1 MKSHSSLSLPP
12 HFSFTPLLLLFFFS
26 LFTFHLSP
34 FTLNAQTD
42 WKKVERLLNEGSY
55 KSAYTEAEAV
65 YKKTRNS
72 NELLTA
78 AWYMSRAAAEYQEDY
93 YDSTRAR
100 YRAILPRLD
109 AVERSICYA
118 FLGVY
123 DSALL
128 DEEVLKRTPSDRILR
143 FCDFDDDFAE
153 DIKEGSINIT
163 PTVYDVVVRSI
174 LGNGYQYHSTGKEY
188 FELFQKLVDFHSND
202 SEELRMCLDLEWLD
216 DIHDAYNPPY
226 NDKIIQTYIN
236 KYRGSKSPLLTTFYY
251 EMAHYLNSV
260 QRYVEAVNYCDTAV
274 ALAPKSYG
282 GALCINLKNEIS
294 AARIHF
300 QSGYNSTVYPDQP
313 SLQGLTYRNL
323 KRICFAV
330 YPFEG
335 DWSKKFFEKLPQP
348 VKQWQLD
355 VVDDGTYRE
364 NNIYF
369 EMPALPTGHYL
380 LMASPDG
387 KMDNQSAHIE
397 IHSTDLMVAR
407 NGSVFQL
414 FDAHNGTPI
423 IGQRVDFYRENRSD
437 TTLIDSA
444 YSDATGR
451 VDYKDK
457 PSSITLKIK
466 RGGIVFKKDVYH
478 YRGSSSNREMHSSIN
493 LMSDRP
499 IYRPGDTV
507 HFAALCYR
515 ADGIDGE
522 VLPKIKGEFRFRDPN
537 YKQKDTLGFTTDDH
551 GLASAFFV
559 IPADALGG
567 SWTVECFIPTGVL
580 EKSIR
585 SSIRVRVEEYK
596 QPKFMVSL
604 DDDSDF
610 EHQVPQFG
618 EPYTIRGIARAYN
631 GASLAGARVLYVIN
645 RDCYDWRYGSLISI
659 KAVASDTLQVS
670 ADGTFDITFTPEP
683 DSAID
688 LSLKPNFQFEV
699 MVEVTDLNGETHY
712 ATTDFRI
719 GFQNRILSLSGVKDN
734 TSSLA
739 SISYSLSDLN
749 YNPVKG
755 TVNVTVQ
762 RLAAGKPLLA
772 HPLYYNFAGAT
783 HTLTREEFHE
793 HFPGFYYTYD
803 EIDFDN
809 RAVEWTYN
817 VSHTADGNSFSQT
830 VPLPESKMKSGV
842 YRIVVSIDDL
852 ADTTYTTLTLPN
864 ERRVQPQPTNELFW
878 YNLSST
884 SCEVGDR
891 ITLSY
896 ASAFDDVR
904 IFYTLTGP
912 DGEERDSRWL
922 PAGSTIKQLSIPV
935 DTSLL
940 GGFSVNLTAVK
951 KGVVCNRSMSINVPF
966 SHKALKV
973 DIATFR
979 DKLQPGEQEEWTIKV
994 GGRKSEVGGS
1004 YLIPHTSTLI
1014 LTMFDDALSS
1024 YGYSDGS
1031 WSLYPWRGNHGRGYS
1046 DWLTLGFSS
1055 YTYNAFTE
1063 DKKEI
1068 GYSPEPLGFILKQGF
1083 FSYGGYR
1090 WRKSAHIVE
1099 SSATARGEDGMV
1111 SNAKVDSLATGCLK
1125 GTVTDEKTGEELPFV
1140 NVIVKQNGK
1149 QVSGGTTDFDGV
1161 YIIKHLKEGTYDIE
1175 MATVGYQSYK
1185 RTGVKVLSTGFTVVD
1200 IQLHP
1205 TATNLEEVQIV
1216 YDKVPMIE
1224 IGAPESG
1231 QRLSSEDISYMS
1243 GNSVESI
1250 VAAVGGMGYSD
1261 GDQQEVQ
1268 IRTNLN
1274 TYAFFVAGLHTDSTG
1289 TATYRFT
1296 VPELLTRWKVK
1307 GLAYTDDLKSGNL
1320 ERTLVTQKSLM
1331 VQPNIPRFL
1340 RHGDSIVL
1348 MAKVILN
1355 NEELRNKNEEFPV
1368 VVNLLLTDAATGD
1381 TITLQQCQVTV
1392 KDAAQVTFPILVPNN
1407 VYVATYQISAVAQ
1420 GGALADRKYSDG
1432 ERGQIP
1438 VVSSR
1443 QAVTLSQPVYING
1456 KGEKNFT
1463 FHLSPL
1469 TSTATPHFLAAELTT
1484 DPMWLAVKS
1493 MPYLKEQ
1500 ENPSTVY
1507 LANSLYVNTLAST
1520 LLKDLRGLKNLAD
1533 TTNTRLKI
1541 NEDVKQTLLEATP
1554 WLRDAQSEVEQ
1565 HQALAA
1571 YFDSARITNELST
1584 LEEQIRSRQNAD
1596 GGWSWMP
1603 DGESSTWITMQVLKR
1618 LVPCAE
1624 IMLQQTQQALAY
1636 VDKEEQ
1642 RYYEK
1647 YIKAYLKKGYNWQPD
1662 NIEYLYTR
1670 SFYGKGSTEAYKF
1683 YYKNALKNYKKY
1695 NGLYTQAQLA
1705 LIFQRHG
1712 DKKAA
1717 RDLIRRLK
1725 EKSLESDEMG
1735 MYWRDN
1741 RSGWCWYERPIETQA
1756 LLIQAFREVTPKDT
1770 VSVGLMQQWLL
1781 KQKQTTHWGNDRATV
1796 EAINALMPQSTQN
1809 IPNTQ
1814 NNPVS
1819 LILFDTPLTAPS
1831 EGLEGYRSQRWTGAD
1846 LDTLLTHNSK
1856 LITLKKETSG
1866 IAWGAVYFQYTDD
1879 MDKVPSTESGITLKR
1894 TYIHDGPWKVG
1905 DRVKVR
1911 IEISVDRNMEY
1922 LELIDG
1928 RPSCVEPLS
1937 TRAGWCWNQGLRYY
1951 VEVKNTATHC
1961 YINRLEKGKY
1971 VVEYEVYVT
1980 NPGTFLAGPVTM
1992 QCMYAPE
1999 FRATAPAQRLSVE

>member
-1 MKSHSSLSLPP
+1 MG
-12 HFSFTPLLLLFFFS
+12 LLGLMGLMGNM
-26 LFTFHLSP
+26 LH
-34 FTLNAQTD
+34 AQTD

-55 KSAYTEAEAV
+55 KSAYTEAESV

-93 YDSTRAR
+93 YDSTRAH

-128 DEEVLKRTPSDRILR
+128 DEEVLKRTPSNCILR
-143 FCDFDDDFAE
+143 FCDFDDNISE

-188 FELFQKLVDFHSND
+188 FELFRKLVDFHSND

-216 DIHDAYNPPY
+216 DIHDAYNQPY

-300 QSGYNSTVYPDQP
+300 QSGYNSTVYPEQP

-451 VDYKDK
+451 VDYKGK

-618 EPYTIRGIARAYN
+618 KPYTIRGIARAYN
-631 GASLAGARVLYVIN
+631 GASLAGARVLYAIN
-645 RDCYDWRYGSLISI
+645 RNCYDWRYGSFISI
-659 KAVASDTLQVS
+659 KEVASDTLQVS
-670 ADGTFDITFTPEP
+670 TDGTFDITFTPEP

-719 GFQNRILSLSGVKDN
+719 GFQNRILSLSSVKDN

-762 RLAAGKPLLA
+762 RLAAAKPLLA

-803 EIDFDN
+803 EIDFNN

-852 ADTTYTTLTLPN
+852 SDTTYTTLTLPN

-878 YNLSST
+878 YEFSST

-896 ASAFDDVR
+896 ASAFDDVH

-912 DGEERDSRWL
+912 DGVERDSRWL

-940 GGFSVNLTAVK
+940 GGFSISLTAVK
-951 KGVVCNRSMSINVPF
+951 KGVVCNKSMSINVPF

-979 DKLQPGEQEEWTIKV
+979 DKLQPGEQEEWTIKTD
-994 GGRKSEVGGS
+994 
-1004 YLIPHTSTLI
+1004 YPLSTLI
-1014 LTMFDDALSS
+1014 MTMFDDALSS

-1046 DWLTLGFSS
+1046 DWLTFGFSS

-1068 GYSPEPLGFILKQGF
+1068 GYRPETLGFILKQGF

-1090 WRKSAHIVE
+1090 WRKSAHVVE
-1099 SSATARGEDGMV
+1099 VSSTARGEDGMV

-1149 QVSGGTTDFDGV
+1149 LVSGGTTDFDGV
-1161 YIIKHLKEGTYDIE
+1161 YIIKPLREGTYDIE

-1185 RTGVKVLSTGFTVVD
+1185 RTGVKVLSTGFTMVD
-1200 IQLHP
+1200 VQLHP
-1205 TATNLEEVQIV
+1205 TATALEEVQIV
-1216 YDKVPMIE
+1216 EEKVPMIE
-1224 IGAPESG
+1224 IGSPESG
-1231 QRLSSEDISYMS
+1231 KRISSDDIQRMP

-1250 VAAVGGMGYSD
+1250 VAAVGGIGYSD
-1261 GDQQEVQ
+1261 GGTVQQPVQ
-1268 IRTNLN
+1268 VRTNLN
-1274 TYAFFVAGLHTDSTG
+1274 TYAFFVAGLHTDSAG
-1289 TATYRFT
+1289 IATYRFT
-1296 VPELLTRWKVK
+1296 VPELLTRWRVK
-1307 GLAYTDDLKSGNL
+1307 GLAYTDDLKSGTL

-1368 VVNLLLTDAATGD
+1368 VVNFLLTDAATGD
-1381 TITLQQCQVTV
+1381 TITLQHRQVTV

-1407 VYVATYQISAVAQ
+1407 VYVATYQIAAVAQ

-1438 VVSSR
+1438 VVSDR
-1443 QAVTLSQPVYING
+1443 QAVTLSQPIYING
-1456 KGEKNFT
+1456 VSEKDFT

-1469 TSTATPHFLAAELTT
+1469 TSTAEPHFLGAELVSN
-1484 DPMWLAVKS
+1484 PIWLAIKS
-1493 MPYLKEQ
+1493 MPYLQ
-1500 ENPSTVY
+1500 ETGNPSNLY
-1507 LANSLYVNTLAST
+1507 LANRLYVNNLAKEI
-1520 LLKDLRGLKNLAD
+1520 LVNLGNLEKLENLAD
-1533 TTNTRLKI
+1533 MANTRLKI

-1554 WLRDAQSEVEQ
+1554 WLRDAESEVEQ
-1565 HQALAA
+1565 RQAIAN
-1571 YFDSARITNELST
+1571 YFDSTRMAEELERIQTQLDA
-1584 LEEQIRSRQNAD
+1584 RQNSD

-1603 DGESSTWITMQVLKR
+1603 DGESSLWVTEQVLKR
-1618 LVPCAE
+1618 INLSTYQLINIE
-1624 IMLQQTQQALAY
+1624 KALAY
-1636 VDKEEQ
+1636 IDREEQ
-1642 RYYEK
+1642 RHYEK
-1647 YIKAYLKKGYNWQPD
+1647 YIKPYLKKGYKWSPD
-1662 NIEYLYTR
+1662 NIDYLYTR
-1670 SFYGKGSTEAYKF
+1670 SHYGNGKTEAYKF
-1683 YYKNALKNYKKY
+1683 YYGNALKNYKSY

-1717 RDLIRRLK
+1717 RDIIRRLK

-1741 RSGWCWYERPIETQA
+1741 KSGWCWYERPIETQA
-1756 LLIQAFREVTPKDT
+1756 LLIQAFAEVTPQDT
-1770 VSVGLMQQWLL
+1770 TSIALMQQWLL
-1781 KQKQTTHWGNDRATV
+1781 KQKQTNHWGNDRATV
-1796 EAINALMPQSTQN
+1796 EAIKALLVQNTPSTP
-1809 IPNTQ
+1809 ILQ
-1814 NNPVS
+1814 NNQITLKVCGTELS
-1819 LILFDTPLTAPS
+1819 APS
-1831 EGLEGYRSQRWTGAD
+1831 EGLEGYRSQRWQGPA
-1846 LDTLLTHNSK
+1846 LDSIISLNDST
-1856 LITLKKETSG
+1856 ITLRKETPG
-1866 IAWGAVYFQYTDD
+1866 IAWGAVYYQYTDD
-1879 MDKVPSTESGITLKR
+1879 MDKIPSSESGITLKR
-1894 TYIHDGPWKVG
+1894 SYFPEGNWKVG
-1905 DRVKVR
+1905 DRVKVH
-1911 IEISVDRNMEY
+1911 IEISCDRTMEY

-1928 RPSCVEPLS
+1928 RPSCVEPVS
-1937 TRAGWCWNQGLRYY
+1937 TRSGWNWNQGLRYY

-1971 VVEYEVYVT
+1971 VVEYDVFVT
-1980 NPGTFLAGPVTM
+1980 NPGTFLAGPVTL

-1999 FRATAPAQRLSVE
+1999 FRATAPAELFVIR

>member
-1 MKSHSSLSLPP
+1 MKKL
-12 HFSFTPLLLLFFFS
+12 FVVGLLGLMGLMGNM
-26 LFTFHLSP
+26 LH
-34 FTLNAQTD
+34 AQTD

-55 KSAYTEAEAV
+55 KSAYTEAESV

-93 YDSTRAR
+93 YDSTRAH

-128 DEEVLKRTPSDRILR
+128 DEEVLKRTPSNCILR
-143 FCDFDDDFAE
+143 FCDFDDNISE

-188 FELFQKLVDFHSND
+188 FELFRKLVDFHSND

-216 DIHDAYNPPY
+216 DIHDAYNQPY

-300 QSGYNSTVYPDQP
+300 QSGYNSTVYPEQP

-451 VDYKDK
+451 VDYKGK

-618 EPYTIRGIARAYN
+618 KPYTIRGIARAYN
-631 GASLAGARVLYVIN
+631 GASLAGARVLYAIN
-645 RDCYDWRYGSLISI
+645 RNCYDWRYGSFISI
-659 KAVASDTLQVS
+659 KEVASDTLQVS
-670 ADGTFDITFTPEP
+670 TDGTFDITFTPEP

-719 GFQNRILSLSGVKDN
+719 GFQNRILSLSSVKDN

-762 RLAAGKPLLA
+762 RLAAAKPLLA

-803 EIDFDN
+803 EIDFNN

-852 ADTTYTTLTLPN
+852 SDTTYTTLTLPN

-878 YNLSST
+878 YEFSST

-896 ASAFDDVR
+896 ASAFDDVH

-912 DGEERDSRWL
+912 DGVERDSRWL

-940 GGFSVNLTAVK
+940 GGFSISLTAVK
-951 KGVVCNRSMSINVPF
+951 KGVVCNKSMSINVPF

-979 DKLQPGEQEEWTIKV
+979 DKLQPGEQEEWTIKTD
-994 GGRKSEVGGS
+994 
-1004 YLIPHTSTLI
+1004 YPLSTLI
-1014 LTMFDDALSS
+1014 MTMFDDALSS

-1046 DWLTLGFSS
+1046 DWLTFGFSS

-1068 GYSPEPLGFILKQGF
+1068 GYRPETLGFILKQGF

-1090 WRKSAHIVE
+1090 WRKSAHVVE
-1099 SSATARGEDGMV
+1099 VSSTARGEDGMV

-1149 QVSGGTTDFDGV
+1149 LVSGGTTDFDGV
-1161 YIIKHLKEGTYDIE
+1161 YIIKPLREGTYDIE

-1185 RTGVKVLSTGFTVVD
+1185 RTGVKVLSTGFTMVD
-1200 IQLHP
+1200 VQLHP
-1205 TATNLEEVQIV
+1205 TATALEEVQIV
-1216 YDKVPMIE
+1216 EEKVPMIE
-1224 IGAPESG
+1224 IGSPESG
-1231 QRLSSEDISYMS
+1231 KRISSDDIQR
-1243 GNSVESI
+1243 
-1250 VAAVGGMGYSD
+1250 
-1261 GDQQEVQ
+1261 
-1268 IRTNLN
+1268 
-1274 TYAFFVAGLHTDSTG
+1274 
-1289 TATYRFT
+1289 
-1296 VPELLTRWKVK
+1296 
-1307 GLAYTDDLKSGNL
+1307 
-1320 ERTLVTQKSLM
+1320 
-1331 VQPNIPRFL
+1331 
-1340 RHGDSIVL
+1340 
-1348 MAKVILN
+1348 
-1355 NEELRNKNEEFPV
+1355 
-1368 VVNLLLTDAATGD
+1368 
-1381 TITLQQCQVTV
+1381 C
-1392 KDAAQVTFPILVPNN
+1392 
-1407 VYVATYQISAVAQ
+1407 
-1420 GGALADRKYSDG
+1420 G
-1432 ERGQIP
+1432 E
-1438 VVSSR
+1438 
-1443 QAVTLSQPVYING
+1443 
-1456 KGEKNFT
+1456 
-1463 FHLSPL
+1463 HCC
-1469 TSTATPHFLAAELTT
+1469 
-1484 DPMWLAVKS
+1484 
-1493 MPYLKEQ
+1493 
-1500 ENPSTVY
+1500 
-1507 LANSLYVNTLAST
+1507 
-1520 LLKDLRGLKNLAD
+1520 
-1533 TTNTRLKI
+1533 
-1541 NEDVKQTLLEATP
+1541 
-1554 WLRDAQSEVEQ
+1554 
-1565 HQALAA
+1565 
-1571 YFDSARITNELST
+1571 
-1584 LEEQIRSRQNAD
+1584 RSR
-1596 GGWSWMP
+1596 
-1603 DGESSTWITMQVLKR
+1603 R
-1618 LVPCAE
+1618 
-1624 IMLQQTQQALAY
+1624 
-1636 VDKEEQ
+1636 
-1642 RYYEK
+1642 
-1647 YIKAYLKKGYNWQPD
+1647 
-1662 NIEYLYTR
+1662 
-1670 SFYGKGSTEAYKF
+1670 
-1683 YYKNALKNYKKY
+1683 
-1695 NGLYTQAQLA
+1695 
-1705 LIFQRHG
+1705 
-1712 DKKAA
+1712 
-1717 RDLIRRLK
+1717 
-1725 EKSLESDEMG
+1725 
-1735 MYWRDN
+1735 
-1741 RSGWCWYERPIETQA
+1741 
-1756 LLIQAFREVTPKDT
+1756 
-1770 VSVGLMQQWLL
+1770 
-1781 KQKQTTHWGNDRATV
+1781 
-1796 EAINALMPQSTQN
+1796 
-1809 IPNTQ
+1809 
-1814 NNPVS
+1814 
-1819 LILFDTPLTAPS
+1819 
-1831 EGLEGYRSQRWTGAD
+1831 
-1846 LDTLLTHNSK
+1846 
-1856 LITLKKETSG
+1856 
-1866 IAWGAVYFQYTDD
+1866 
-1879 MDKVPSTESGITLKR
+1879 
-1894 TYIHDGPWKVG
+1894 
-1905 DRVKVR
+1905 
-1911 IEISVDRNMEY
+1911 
-1922 LELIDG
+1922 
-1928 RPSCVEPLS
+1928 
-1937 TRAGWCWNQGLRYY
+1937 
-1951 VEVKNTATHC
+1951 
-1961 YINRLEKGKY
+1961 NRL
-1971 VVEYEVYVT
+1971 
-1980 NPGTFLAGPVTM
+1980 
-1992 QCMYAPE
+1992 
-1999 FRATAPAQRLSVE
+1999 

>member
-1 MKSHSSLSLPP
+1 MKKL
-12 HFSFTPLLLLFFFS
+12 FVVGLLGLMGLMGNM
-26 LFTFHLSP
+26 LH
-34 FTLNAQTD
+34 AQTD

-55 KSAYTEAEAV
+55 KSAYTEAESV

-93 YDSTRAR
+93 YDSTRAH

-128 DEEVLKRTPSDRILR
+128 DEEVLKRTPSNCILR
-143 FCDFDDDFAE
+143 FCDFDDNISE

-188 FELFQKLVDFHSND
+188 FELFRKLVDFHSND

-216 DIHDAYNPPY
+216 DIHDAYNQPY

-300 QSGYNSTVYPDQP
+300 QSGYNSTVYPEQP

-451 VDYKDK
+451 VDYKGK

-618 EPYTIRGIARAYN
+618 KPYTIRGIARAYN
-631 GASLAGARVLYVIN
+631 GASLAGARVLYAIN
-645 RDCYDWRYGSLISI
+645 RNCYDWRYGSFISI
-659 KAVASDTLQVS
+659 KEVASDTLQVS
-670 ADGTFDITFTPEP
+670 TDGTFDITFTPEP

-719 GFQNRILSLSGVKDN
+719 GFQNRILSLSSVKDN

-762 RLAAGKPLLA
+762 RLAAAKPLLA

-803 EIDFDN
+803 EIDFNN

-852 ADTTYTTLTLPN
+852 SDTTYTTLTLPN

-878 YNLSST
+878 YEFSST

-896 ASAFDDVR
+896 ASAFDDVH

-912 DGEERDSRWL
+912 DGVERDSRWL

-940 GGFSVNLTAVK
+940 GGFSISLTAVK
-951 KGVVCNRSMSINVPF
+951 KGVVCNKSMSINVPF

-979 DKLQPGEQEEWTIKV
+979 DKLQPGEQEEWTIKTD
-994 GGRKSEVGGS
+994 
-1004 YLIPHTSTLI
+1004 YPLSTLI
-1014 LTMFDDALSS
+1014 MTMFDDALSS

-1046 DWLTLGFSS
+1046 DWLTFGFSS

-1068 GYSPEPLGFILKQGF
+1068 GYRPETLGFILKQGF

-1090 WRKSAHIVE
+1090 WRKSAHVVE
-1099 SSATARGEDGMV
+1099 VSSTARGEDGMV

-1149 QVSGGTTDFDGV
+1149 LVSGGTTDFDGV
-1161 YIIKHLKEGTYDIE
+1161 YIIKPLREGTYDIE

-1185 RTGVKVLSTGFTVVD
+1185 RTGVKVLSTGFTMVD
-1200 IQLHP
+1200 VQLHP
-1205 TATNLEEVQIV
+1205 TATALEEVQIV
-1216 YDKVPMIE
+1216 EEKVPMIE
-1224 IGAPESG
+1224 IGSPESG
-1231 QRLSSEDISYMS
+1231 KRISSDDIQRMP

-1250 VAAVGGMGYSD
+1250 VAAVGGIGYSD
-1261 GDQQEVQ
+1261 GGTVQQPVQ
-1268 IRTNLN
+1268 VRTNLN
-1274 TYAFFVAGLHTDSTG
+1274 TYAFFVAGLHTDSAG
-1289 TATYRFT
+1289 IATYRFT
-1296 VPELLTRWKVK
+1296 VPELLTRWRVK
-1307 GLAYTDDLKSGNL
+1307 GLAYTDDLKSGTL

-1368 VVNLLLTDAATGD
+1368 VVNFLLTDAATGD
-1381 TITLQQCQVTV
+1381 TITLQHRQVTV

-1407 VYVATYQISAVAQ
+1407 VYVATYQIAAVAQ

-1438 VVSSR
+1438 VVSDR
-1443 QAVTLSQPVYING
+1443 QAVTLSQPIYING
-1456 KGEKNFT
+1456 VSEKDFT

-1469 TSTATPHFLAAELTT
+1469 TSTAEPHFLGAELVSN
-1484 DPMWLAVKS
+1484 PIWLAIKS
-1493 MPYLKEQ
+1493 MPYLQ
-1500 ENPSTVY
+1500 ETGNPSNLY
-1507 LANSLYVNTLAST
+1507 LANRLYVNNLAKEI
-1520 LLKDLRGLKNLAD
+1520 LVNLGNLEKLENLAD
-1533 TTNTRLKI
+1533 MANTRLKI

-1554 WLRDAQSEVEQ
+1554 WLRDAESEVEQ
-1565 HQALAA
+1565 RQAIAN
-1571 YFDSARITNELST
+1571 YFDSTRMAEELERIQTQLDA
-1584 LEEQIRSRQNAD
+1584 RQNSD

-1603 DGESSTWITMQVLKR
+1603 DGESSLWVTEQVLKR
-1618 LVPCAE
+1618 INLSTYQLINIE
-1624 IMLQQTQQALAY
+1624 KALAY
-1636 VDKEEQ
+1636 IDREEQ
-1642 RYYEK
+1642 RHYEK
-1647 YIKAYLKKGYNWQPD
+1647 YIKPYLKKGYKWSPD
-1662 NIEYLYTR
+1662 NIDYLYTR
-1670 SFYGKGSTEAYKF
+1670 SHYGNGKTEAYKF
-1683 YYKNALKNYKKY
+1683 YYGNALKNYKSY

-1717 RDLIRRLK
+1717 RDIIRRLK

-1741 RSGWCWYERPIETQA
+1741 KSGWCWYERPIETQA
-1756 LLIQAFREVTPKDT
+1756 LLIQAFAEVTPQDT
-1770 VSVGLMQQWLL
+1770 TSIALMQQWLL
-1781 KQKQTTHWGNDRATV
+1781 KQKQTNHWGNDRATV
-1796 EAINALMPQSTQN
+1796 EAIKALLVQNTPSTP
-1809 IPNTQ
+1809 ILQ
-1814 NNPVS
+1814 NNQITLKVCGTELS
-1819 LILFDTPLTAPS
+1819 APS
-1831 EGLEGYRSQRWTGAD
+1831 EGLEGYRSQRWQGPA
-1846 LDTLLTHNSK
+1846 LDSIISLNDST
-1856 LITLKKETSG
+1856 ITLRKETPG
-1866 IAWGAVYFQYTDD
+1866 IAWGAVYYQYTDD
-1879 MDKVPSTESGITLKR
+1879 MDKIPSSESGITLKR
-1894 TYIHDGPWKVG
+1894 SYFPEGNWKVG
-1905 DRVKVR
+1905 DRVKVH
-1911 IEISVDRNMEY
+1911 IEISCDRTMEY

-1928 RPSCVEPLS
+1928 RPSCVEPVS
-1937 TRAGWCWNQGLRYY
+1937 TRSGWNWNQGLRYY

-1971 VVEYEVYVT
+1971 VVEYDVFVT
-1980 NPGTFLAGPVTM
+1980 NPGTFLAGPVTL

-1999 FRATAPAQRLSVE
+1999 FRATAPAERFVIR

>member
-1 MKSHSSLSLPP
+1 MKKL
-12 HFSFTPLLLLFFFS
+12 FVVGLLGLMGLMGNM
-26 LFTFHLSP
+26 LH
-34 FTLNAQTD
+34 AQTD
-42 WKKVERLLNEGSY
+42 WMKIEKLLYEGSY
-55 KSAYTEAEAV
+55 KSAYTEAESV

-93 YDSTRAR
+93 YDSTRAH

-188 FELFQKLVDFHSND
+188 FELFRKLVDFHSND

-216 DIHDAYNPPY
+216 DIHDAYNQPY

-387 KMDNQSAHIE
+387 KMDNQSANIE

-451 VDYKDK
+451 VDYKGK

-618 EPYTIRGIARAYN
+618 KPYTIRGIARAYN
-631 GASLAGARVLYVIN
+631 GASLAGARVLYAIN

-659 KAVASDTLQVS
+659 KEVASDTLQVS

-699 MVEVTDLNGETHY
+699 MVEVTDINGETHY

-719 GFQNRILSLSGVKDN
+719 GFQNRILSLSSVKDN

-762 RLAAGKPLLA
+762 RLAAAKPLLA

-803 EIDFDN
+803 EIDFNN
-809 RAVEWTYN
+809 RAVEWAYN

-852 ADTTYTTLTLPN
+852 SDTTYTTLTLPN

-878 YNLSST
+878 YEFSST

-896 ASAFDDVR
+896 ASAFDDVH

-912 DGEERDSRWL
+912 DGVERDSRWL

-940 GGFSVNLTAVK
+940 GGFSISLTAVK
-951 KGVVCNRSMSINVPF
+951 KGVVCNKSMSINVPF

-979 DKLQPGEQEEWTIKV
+979 DKLQPGEQEEWTIKTD
-994 GGRKSEVGGS
+994 
-1004 YLIPHTSTLI
+1004 YPLSTLI
-1014 LTMFDDALSS
+1014 MTMFDDALSS

-1055 YTYNAFTE
+1055 IPYNAFS
-1063 DKKEI
+1063 DSKKEI
-1068 GYSPEPLGFILKQGF
+1068 GYSPETLGFILKQGF

-1090 WRKSAHIVE
+1090 WRKSAHVVE
-1099 SSATARGEDGMV
+1099 VSSTARGEDGMV

-1125 GTVTDEKTGEELPFV
+1125 GTVTDEKTAETLPFV

-1149 QVSGGTTDFDGV
+1149 LVSGGTTDFDGV

-1216 YDKVPMIE
+1216 EEKVPVIE
-1224 IGAPESG
+1224 IGSPESG
-1231 QRLSSEDISYMS
+1231 KRISSDDIQRMP

-1250 VAAVGGMGYSD
+1250 VAAVGGIGYSD
-1261 GDQQEVQ
+1261 GGTVQQPVQ
-1268 IRTNLN
+1268 VRTNLN

-1307 GLAYTDDLKSGNL
+1307 GLAYTDDLKSGTL

-1348 MAKVILN
+1348 MAKVVLVEPISTPQ
-1355 NEELRNKNEEFPV
+1355 EV
-1368 VVNLLLTDAATGD
+1368 DVTLLLTDAATGD
-1381 TITLQQCQVTV
+1381 TITLQHRQVTV

-1407 VYVATYQISAVAQ
+1407 VYVATYQIAAVAQ

-1438 VVSSR
+1438 VVSDR

-1456 KGEKNFT
+1456 KGEKKFT

-1469 TSTATPHFLAAELTT
+1469 TSTATPHFLGAELVSN
-1484 DPMWLAVKS
+1484 PVWLAIKS

-1500 ENPSTVY
+1500 ENPSTLY
-1507 LANSLYVNTLAST
+1507 LANSLYVNTLANKI
-1520 LLKDLRGLKNLAD
+1520 LEKLDIIEMLGKLAD
-1533 TTNTRLKI
+1533 TANTRLKI

-1554 WLRDAQSEVEQ
+1554 WLRDAEAEVEQ
-1565 HQALAA
+1565 RQAIAN
-1571 YFDSARITNELST
+1571 YFDSARLS
-1584 LEEQIRSRQNAD
+1584 EEFSKLNAQLASRQNSD

-1603 DGESSTWITMQVLKR
+1603 EGESSTWVTMQVLKR
-1618 LVPCAE
+1618 LS
-1624 IMLQQTQQALAY
+1624 ILKQSNNQAIKQSLSY
-1636 VDKEEQ
+1636 VDREEQ
-1642 RYYEK
+1642 RHYEK
-1647 YIKAYLKKGYNWQPD
+1647 YIKPYLKKYKWEPD
-1662 NIEYLYTR
+1662 NIDYLYTR
-1670 SFYGKGSTEAYKF
+1670 SYYGKGTTEAYKF
-1683 YYKNALKNYKKY
+1683 YYKNALKNYRKY

-1725 EKSLESDEMG
+1725 EKCLVNDEMG

-1756 LLIQAFREVTPKDT
+1756 LLIQAFREVVPQDT
-1770 VSVGLMQQWLL
+1770 LSIALMQQWLL
-1781 KQKQTTHWGNDRATV
+1781 KQKQTSHWGNDRATV
-1796 EAINALMPQSTQN
+1796 EAISALMIGKRYEVGGKTLQTPTSIEALKSTTMTLCG
-1809 IPNTQ
+1809 IGL
-1814 NNPVS
+1814 S
-1819 LILFDTPLTAPS
+1819 APS
-1831 EGLEGYRSQRWTGAD
+1831 EGLEGYRSQRWEGPA
-1846 LDTLLTHNSK
+1846 LDSIIALGDST
-1856 LITLKKETSG
+1856 ITLRKNTSG
-1866 IAWGAVYFQYTDD
+1866 IAWGSVYFQYTDD
-1879 MDKVPSTESGITLKR
+1879 MDKIPSSESGITISRRYELR
-1894 TYIHDGPWKVG
+1894 GQTIQPPTSDLQPPTSLKVG
-1905 DRVKVR
+1905 DRIKVR
-1911 IEISVDRNMEY
+1911 IDISCDRTMEY

-1937 TRAGWCWNQGLRYY
+1937 TRAGWCWNDGLRYY
-1951 VEVKNTATHC
+1951 VDVKNTATHC

-1999 FRATAPAQRLSVE
+1999 FRAIAPAQRLTVK

>member
-1 MKSHSSLSLPP
+1 MGLIGLIGLMGNMLH
-12 HFSFTPLLLLFFFS
+12 
-26 LFTFHLSP
+26 
-34 FTLNAQTD
+34 AQTD
-42 WKKVERLLNEGSY
+42 WMKIEKLLYEGSY
-55 KSAYTEAEAV
+55 KSAYTEAESV

-93 YDSTRAR
+93 YDSTRAH

-128 DEEVLKRTPSDRILR
+128 DEEVLKRTPSNRILR
-143 FCDFDDDFAE
+143 FCDFDDNIAE

-188 FELFQKLVDFHSND
+188 FELFRKLVDFHSND

-216 DIHDAYNPPY
+216 DIHDAYNQPY

-300 QSGYNSTVYPDQP
+300 QSGYNSTVYPEQP

-451 VDYKDK
+451 VDYKGK

-618 EPYTIRGIARAYN
+618 KPYTIRGIARAYN
-631 GASLAGARVLYVIN
+631 GASLAGARVLYAIN

-659 KAVASDTLQVS
+659 KEVASDTLQVS

-719 GFQNRILSLSGVKDN
+719 GFQNRILSLSSVKDN

-762 RLAAGKPLLA
+762 RLAAAKPLLA

-803 EIDFDN
+803 EIDFNN

-852 ADTTYTTLTLPN
+852 SDTTYTTLTLPN
-864 ERRVQPQPTNELFW
+864 ERRIQPQPTNELFW
-878 YNLSST
+878 YEFSST

-896 ASAFDDVR
+896 ASAFDDVH

-912 DGEERDSRWL
+912 DGVERDSRWL

-940 GGFSVNLTAVK
+940 GGFSISLTAVK
-951 KGVVCNRSMSINVPF
+951 KGVVCNKSMSINVPF

-979 DKLQPGEQEEWTIKV
+979 DKLQPGEQEEWTIKTD
-994 GGRKSEVGGS
+994 
-1004 YLIPHTSTLI
+1004 YPLSTLI
-1014 LTMFDDALSS
+1014 MTMFDDALSS

-1055 YTYNAFTE
+1055 IPYNAFS
-1063 DKKEI
+1063 DSKKEI
-1068 GYSPEPLGFILKQGF
+1068 GYSPETLGFILKQGF

-1090 WRKSAHIVE
+1090 WRKSAHVVE
-1099 SSATARGEDGMV
+1099 VSSTARGEDGMV

-1140 NVIVKQNGK
+1140 NVIVKQNGR
-1149 QVSGGTTDFDGV
+1149 QVLTGTTDFDGV

-1200 IQLHP
+1200 IQLHS

-1216 YDKVPMIE
+1216 EEKVPVIE
-1224 IGAPESG
+1224 IGSPESG
-1231 QRLSSEDISYMS
+1231 QRISSDDIQRMP

-1250 VAAVGGMGYSD
+1250 VAAVGGIGYSY
-1261 GDQQEVQ
+1261 GGTVQQPVQ
-1268 IRTNLN
+1268 VRTNLN

-1296 VPELLTRWKVK
+1296 VPELLTRWRVK
-1307 GLAYTDDLKSGNL
+1307 GLAYTDDLKSGTL

-1340 RHGDSIVL
+1340 RHGDSLVL
-1348 MAKVILN
+1348 MAKVMNLTDDERKVRVLFSLN
-1355 NEELRNKNEEFPV
+1355 NQNTPMILKE
-1368 VVNLLLTDAATGD
+1368 
-1381 TITLQQCQVTV
+1381 QMVTV
-1392 KDAAQVTFPILVPNN
+1392 PAQGSAQVTFPIADLPTDL
-1407 VYVATYQISAVAQ
+1407 YVATYEITAQ
-1420 GGALADRKYSDG
+1420 TIDGNDTLATYSDG
-1432 ERGQIP
+1432 ERGEIP

-1443 QAVTLSQPVYING
+1443 QAVTLSQPLYING
-1456 KGEKNFT
+1456 KGEKT
-1463 FHLSPL
+1463 FHFPLS
-1469 TSTATPHFLAAELTT
+1469 TFHSSTTAEPHLLAAELTT
-1484 DPMWLAVKS
+1484 NPIWLAVKS

-1500 ENPSTVY
+1500 ENPSTLY
-1507 LANSLYVNTLAST
+1507 LANNLYVNTLANKI
-1520 LLKDLRGLKNLAD
+1520 LEKLDIIEMLGKLAD
-1533 TTNTRLKI
+1533 TANTRLKI
-1541 NEDVKQTLLEATP
+1541 NDDIKQTLLEATP

-1565 HQALAA
+1565 RQALAN
-1571 YFDSARITNELST
+1571 YFDSATLNSQLSI
-1584 LEEQIRSRQNAD
+1584 LNSQLIERQNAD

-1603 DGESSTWITMQVLKR
+1603 DGESSTWVTMQVLKR
-1618 LVPCAE
+1618 LS
-1624 IMLQQTQQALAY
+1624 ILKQSDNQAIKQSLAY
-1636 VDKEEQ
+1636 VDREEQ

-1647 YIKAYLKKGYNWQPD
+1647 YIKPYIKKYHWQPD
-1662 NIEYLYTR
+1662 NIDYLYTR
-1670 SFYGKGSTEAYKF
+1670 SFYGKGKTEAYKF
-1683 YYKNALKNYKKY
+1683 YYKNALKNYKSY

-1725 EKSLESDEMG
+1725 EKSLVSDEMG

-1741 RSGWCWYERPIETQA
+1741 RSGWWWYERPIETQA
-1756 LLIQAFREVTPKDT
+1756 LLIQAFREVTPQDT
-1770 VSVGLMQQWLL
+1770 ASIGLMQQWLL
-1781 KQKQTTHWGNDRATV
+1781 KQKQATHWGNDRATV
-1796 EAINALMPQSTQN
+1796 EAISALMPQNTQN
-1809 IPNTQ
+1809 IPSIQ

-1819 LILFDTPLTAPS
+1819 LIVFGSPLTAPS
-1831 EGLEGYRSQRWTGAD
+1831 EGLEGYRSQRWTGAA
-1846 LDTLLTHNSK
+1846 LDTLLTHDSEI
-1856 LITLKKETSG
+1856 ITLKKETPG

-1879 MDKVPSTESGITLKR
+1879 MDKIPSSESGITLKR
-1894 TYIHDGPWKVG
+1894 TYIHEGPWKVG

-1911 IEISVDRNMEY
+1911 IDISVDRNMEY

-1937 TRAGWCWNQGLRYY
+1937 TRSGWNWNQGLRYY

-1980 NPGTFLAGPVTM
+1980 NPGTFLAGPVTL

-1999 FRATAPAQRLSVE
+1999 FRATAPAQRLKVD

>member
-1 MKSHSSLSLPP
+1 MKKL
-12 HFSFTPLLLLFFFS
+12 FVVGLLGLMGLMGNM
-26 LFTFHLSP
+26 LH
-34 FTLNAQTD
+34 AQTD

-55 KSAYTEAEAV
+55 KSAYTEAESV

-93 YDSTRAR
+93 YDSTRAH

-128 DEEVLKRTPSDRILR
+128 DEEVLKRTPSNCILR
-143 FCDFDDDFAE
+143 FCDFDDNISE

-188 FELFQKLVDFHSND
+188 FELFRKLVDFHSND

-216 DIHDAYNPPY
+216 DIHDAYNQPY

-300 QSGYNSTVYPDQP
+300 QSGYNSTVYPEQP

-451 VDYKDK
+451 VDYKGK

-618 EPYTIRGIARAYN
+618 KPYTIRGIARAYN
-631 GASLAGARVLYVIN
+631 GASLAGARVLYAIN
-645 RDCYDWRYGSLISI
+645 RNCYDWRYGSFISI
-659 KAVASDTLQVS
+659 KEVASDTLQVS
-670 ADGTFDITFTPEP
+670 TDGTFDITFTPEP

-719 GFQNRILSLSGVKDN
+719 GFQNRILSLSSVKDN

-762 RLAAGKPLLA
+762 RLAAAKPLLA

-803 EIDFDN
+803 EIDFNN

-852 ADTTYTTLTLPN
+852 SDTTYTTLTLPN

-878 YNLSST
+878 YEFSST

-896 ASAFDDVR
+896 ASAFDDVH

-912 DGEERDSRWL
+912 DGVERDSRWL

-940 GGFSVNLTAVK
+940 GGFSISLTAVK
-951 KGVVCNRSMSINVPF
+951 KGVVCNKSMSINVPF

-979 DKLQPGEQEEWTIKV
+979 DKLQPGEQEEWTIKTD
-994 GGRKSEVGGS
+994 
-1004 YLIPHTSTLI
+1004 YPLSTLI
-1014 LTMFDDALSS
+1014 MTMFDDALSS

-1046 DWLTLGFSS
+1046 DWLTFGFSS

-1068 GYSPEPLGFILKQGF
+1068 GYRPETLGFILKQGF

-1090 WRKSAHIVE
+1090 WRKSAHVVE
-1099 SSATARGEDGMV
+1099 VSSTARGEDGMV

-1125 GTVTDEKTGEELPFV
+1125 GTVTDEKTAETLPFV

-1149 QVSGGTTDFDGV
+1149 LVSGGTTDFDGV
-1161 YIIKHLKEGTYDIE
+1161 YIIKPLREGTYDIE

-1185 RTGVKVLSTGFTVVD
+1185 RTGVKVLSTGFTMVD
-1200 IQLHP
+1200 VQLHP
-1205 TATNLEEVQIV
+1205 TATALEEVQIV
-1216 YDKVPMIE
+1216 EEKVPMIE
-1224 IGAPESG
+1224 IGSPESG
-1231 QRLSSEDISYMS
+1231 KRISSDDIQRMP

-1250 VAAVGGMGYSD
+1250 VAAVGGIGYSD
-1261 GDQQEVQ
+1261 GGTVQQPVQ
-1268 IRTNLN
+1268 VRTNLN
-1274 TYAFFVAGLHTDSTG
+1274 TYAFFVAGLHTDSAG
-1289 TATYRFT
+1289 IATYRFT
-1296 VPELLTRWKVK
+1296 VPELLTRWRVK
-1307 GLAYTDDLKSGNL
+1307 GLAYTDDLKSGTL

-1368 VVNLLLTDAATGD
+1368 VVNFLLTDAATGD
-1381 TITLQQCQVTV
+1381 TITLQHRQVTV

-1407 VYVATYQISAVAQ
+1407 VYVATYQIAAVAQ

-1438 VVSSR
+1438 VVSDR
-1443 QAVTLSQPVYING
+1443 QAVTLSQPIYING
-1456 KGEKNFT
+1456 VSEKDFT

-1469 TSTATPHFLAAELTT
+1469 TSTAEPHFLGAELVSN
-1484 DPMWLAVKS
+1484 PIWLAIKS
-1493 MPYLKEQ
+1493 MPYLQ
-1500 ENPSTVY
+1500 ETGNPSNLY
-1507 LANSLYVNTLAST
+1507 LANRLYVNNLAKEI
-1520 LLKDLRGLKNLAD
+1520 LVNLGNLEKLENLAD
-1533 TTNTRLKI
+1533 MANTRLKI

-1554 WLRDAQSEVEQ
+1554 WLRDAESEVEQ
-1565 HQALAA
+1565 RQAIAN
-1571 YFDSARITNELST
+1571 YFDSTRMAEELERIQTQLDA
-1584 LEEQIRSRQNAD
+1584 RQNSD

-1603 DGESSTWITMQVLKR
+1603 DGESSLWVTEQVLKR
-1618 LVPCAE
+1618 INLSTYQLINIE
-1624 IMLQQTQQALAY
+1624 KALAY
-1636 VDKEEQ
+1636 IDREEQ
-1642 RYYEK
+1642 RHYEK
-1647 YIKAYLKKGYNWQPD
+1647 YIKPYLKKGYKWSPD
-1662 NIEYLYTR
+1662 NIDYLYTR
-1670 SFYGKGSTEAYKF
+1670 SHYGNGKTEAYKF
-1683 YYKNALKNYKKY
+1683 YYGNALKNYKSY

-1705 LIFQRHG
+1705 P
-1712 DKKAA
+1712 
-1717 RDLIRRLK
+1717 
-1725 EKSLESDEMG
+1725 E
-1735 MYWRDN
+1735 
-1741 RSGWCWYERPIETQA
+1741 
-1756 LLIQAFREVTPKDT
+1756 REV
-1770 VSVGLMQQWLL
+1770 
-1781 KQKQTTHWGNDRATV
+1781 
-1796 EAINALMPQSTQN
+1796 
-1809 IPNTQ
+1809 
-1814 NNPVS
+1814 
-1819 LILFDTPLTAPS
+1819 
-1831 EGLEGYRSQRWTGAD
+1831 
-1846 LDTLLTHNSK
+1846 
-1856 LITLKKETSG
+1856 
-1866 IAWGAVYFQYTDD
+1866 
-1879 MDKVPSTESGITLKR
+1879 
-1894 TYIHDGPWKVG
+1894 
-1905 DRVKVR
+1905 VR
-1911 IEISVDRNMEY
+1911 E
-1922 LELIDG
+1922 
-1928 RPSCVEPLS
+1928 
-1937 TRAGWCWNQGLRYY
+1937 
-1951 VEVKNTATHC
+1951 
-1961 YINRLEKGKY
+1961 
-1971 VVEYEVYVT
+1971 
-1980 NPGTFLAGPVTM
+1980 
-1992 QCMYAPE
+1992 
-1999 FRATAPAQRLSVE
+1999 